1 MTFLL
6 FVLIFRAIILSSA
19 VLAEPSKATDEPYP
33 WEGECDGS
41 MLQWFQKKV
50 GEMKGEMKAVM
61 EKQIHDVKEECQ
73 KQIHSVKEECKE
85 RLNSFERESKKTKK
99 RVDELESRSR
109 SQSFASNDSFTSL
122 SSLSPSLHS
131 SPSANGL
138 EVEIKLKL
146 HPTPPTLDRTYSSPS
161 IDVFV
166 KRRLSV
172 DKAKSQ
178 ILPTMYEVH

>member
-1 MTFLL
+1 
-6 FVLIFRAIILSSA
+6 
-19 VLAEPSKATDEPYP
+19 
-33 WEGECDGS
+33 

-50 GEMKGEMKAVM
+50 REMKAVM

-73 KQIHSVKEECKE
+73 KQIHIVKEECKE
-85 RLNSFERESKKTKK
+85 RLNSVERESKKTKE
-99 RVDELESRSR
+99 RIDELEHHSR

-131 SPSANGL
+131 SLSANGL
-138 EVEIKLKL
+138 QVEIKLKF
-146 HPTPPTLDRTYSSPS
+146 PSTPPILDRTHSSPS

-178 ILPTMYEVH
+178 TLPTMYEVRTLITIQSSVYTL